1 MPPLRERFSIGVEGG
16 EGIEANGKIVD
27 HDYTIE
33 RSGDKVAAV
42 SKRWLRMRDTDGIE
56 IAEAQDDALILAVT
70 ACIDQLSHNVG

>member
-42 SKRWLRMRDTDGIE
+42 SKRWFRMRS
-56 IAEAQDDALILAVT
+56 QVQILPRYCQGRRKAPLV
-70 ACIDQLSHNVG
+70 